1 MSQARC
7 DKKSLQITIELRHPA
22 ISFIR
27 HVELLRIPAV
37 IGFYE
42 KSKWLL
48 RLLFGPQRG
57 PYANE
62 TQKQTLLQGK
72 CVTYNKNKLNNKR
85 NR

>member
-7 DKKSLQITIELRHPA
+7 DKKAYKLLLNWDIPLSLLLD
-22 ISFIR
+22 
-27 HVELLRIPAV
+27 VELLRIPAV

-42 KSKWLL
+42 KLKWLL

-57 PYANE
+57 SYANE